1 MVESFA
7 APIYDKFGKQALSN
21 VDEWGCK
28 QLDKVNRIECNR
40 MIFIIY
46 SWKKNIHRMLVQ
58 NKKKKTMKIIIKMR
72 MMLIPL

>member
-28 QLDKVNRIECNR
+28 QLDKVIEMNVS
-40 MIFIIY
+40 IG
-46 SWKKNIHRMLVQ
+46 
-58 NKKKKTMKIIIKMR
+58 
-72 MMLIPL
+72 